1 VFNFSSAQG
10 QLSRCLKKIIV
21 EVFQDNSS
29 WLRRIFDFVDQG
41 SHPRRSALKASKDVQ
56 LVLHPWM
63 ALDALDD
70 DGLLGLIAG
79 ADA

>member
-1 VFNFSSAQG
+1 
-10 QLSRCLKKIIV
+10 LKNIIV

-29 WLRRIFDFVDQG
+29 WLRRIFDLVDQG

-79 ADA
+79 ANA